1 MMDYELTEE
10 CYDILLKDF
19 NEWSEMYYQLFGIDG
34 ISGKDINVM
43 LKLGRG
49 ISSIKSCKT
58 QF

>member
-1 MMDYELTEE
+1 MQRKNNLLIRNGKRDMMDYELTEE

-43 LKLGRG
+43 
-49 ISSIKSCKT
+49 
-58 QF
+58 